1 MGSQGLLAP
10 IGSSVDVVRRLVGLQ
25 AQDDWV
31 AKYALR
37 PRATSIDESGLIRTW
52 VMRGTLH
59 VVSKEDAGWLVA
71 LLGPRF
77 IAKQRGRRNQLGLT
91 DEMLTQ
97 ALPIVRDVVPATR
110 DEIAAAV
117 RARGIDLPG
126 GQAEAHLVAVAAMS
140 GLIHRVPAGFA
151 RLTAK
156 SSPVDDPLRELA
168 RRYLDGY
175 GPAEPADF
183 AAWSGLPLTDARRA
197 MADLPH
203 TAPGAPAADLL
214 NGAGAPAVRL
224 EQPEPVEA
232 PGGLPPRMLGHFDPW
247 LLGYKDRS
255 FTLDPAHALHIQR
268 GGGFLQPVIL
278 VNGRV
283 AGTWS
288 RSARDGGKIT
298 ITSFGGKLPDLTSEI
313 AALAAL

>member
-1 MGSQGLLAP
+1 MARQGLVSP
-10 IGSSVDVVRRLVGLQ
+10 IGSSRDVVRHLVGLQ

-77 IAKQRGRRNQLGLT
+77 IAKQRGRRYQLGLT
-91 DEMLTQ
+91 DEILKK

-110 DEIAAAV
+110 EEIAAAV

-126 GQAEAHLVAVAAMS
+126 EQAEAHLVAVAAMS
-140 GLIHRVPAGFA
+140 GLIHRVAAGFA
-151 RLTAK
+151 RLTAEA
-156 SSPVDDPLRELA
+156 STVDDPLRELA
-168 RRYLDGY
+168 RRYVAGY
-175 GPAEPADF
+175 GPAAPEDF
-183 AAWSGLPLTDARRA
+183 AAWSGLPLTEARQA
-197 MADLPH
+197 MADLVPELAEAGQVPSDSVD
-203 TAPGAPAADLL
+203 APVVLPSL
-214 NGAGAPAVRL
+214 
-224 EQPEPVEA
+224 PEP
-232 PGGLPPRMLGHFDPW
+232 GDLPLRMLGHFDPW

-255 FTLDPAHALHIQR
+255 FTLDPAHAKHIQR
-268 GGGFLQPVIL
+268 GGGFLQPLIL
-278 VNGRV
+278 VDGRV

-288 RSARDGGKIT
+288 RDGKKIAV
-298 ITSFGGKLPDLTSEI
+298 TSFGGKLPDLTDEI
-313 AALAAL
+313 DALSAL